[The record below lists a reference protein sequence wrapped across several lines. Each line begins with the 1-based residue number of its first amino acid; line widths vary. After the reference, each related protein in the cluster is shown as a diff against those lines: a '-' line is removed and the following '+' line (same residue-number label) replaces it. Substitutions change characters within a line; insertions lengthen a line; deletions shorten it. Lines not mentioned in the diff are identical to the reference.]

1 MLFFVKSNLQ
11 RRATNMQRQME
22 LWPVLPE
29 QSRPPVI
36 WETLDHQLQKDII
49 TALANLISKM
59 VHSEGMNLTQEV
71 SHER

>member
-1 MLFFVKSNLQ
+1 
-11 RRATNMQRQME
+11 ME